1 MKNSLK
7 LQRSGLALLLFVMI
21 CGLFSPCLAG
31 EGAPEVVGATDDT
44 GVTDSQGGRPGVVGV
59 TDGAGATDGQGRPSV
74 ASAKDGTG
82 TTNIHDQ
89 FLEAN
94 RAYEAGDLVRA
105 IGIYE
110 SLLDHAGF
118 SASLCYNLAN
128 SYALDGQVGK
138 AVLGYERALLLAP
151 GDGDI
156 RHNLYLL
163 RQDKGLLQEDVH
175 VLQQMGTLLGLNQ
188 WAALAAFFLVSLA
201 LLHLAALRF
210 PVSTRTSS
218 SLSGACLLLLGLCIA
233 GVVVQYQHWRQAVV
247 ISPQSPVLISPF
259 EGAGSTG
266 VIEEGRLIRIMKI
279 HNDYALIRN
288 EQGRSGDGVSGWIHR
303 SSIERIAVTMTDKK
317 R

>member
-1 MKNSLK
+1 MKNILK
-7 LQRSGLALLLFVMI
+7 PQKSGMALLVFVMI
-21 CGLFSPCLAG
+21 CSLFIPCLAG
-31 EGAPEVVGATDDT
+31 EGAPSV
-44 GVTDSQGGRPGVVGV
+44 
-59 TDGAGATDGQGRPSV
+59 AGAM
-74 ASAKDGTG
+74 DGTG
-82 TTNIHDQ
+82 ATHIHDQ

-94 RAYEAGDLVRA
+94 RAYETGDLARA

-110 SLLDHAGF
+110 SLIDQAGF

-151 GDGDI
+151 GESDI
-156 RHNLYLL
+156 RHNLQQL
-163 RQDKGLLQEDVH
+163 RQDKGLLQEDVA

-188 WAALAAFFLVSLA
+188 WAALAAFFLVSLT

-210 PVSTRTSS
+210 PISTRASS

-233 GVVVQYQHWRQAVV
+233 GAVVQYQHWRQAVV
-247 ISPQSPVLISPF
+247 ISPQNPLLISPF

-266 VIEEGRLIRIMKI
+266 VIEEGRLVRIMKV

-288 EQGRSGDGVSGWIHR
+288 EQGRSGNGLSGWIPR
-303 SSIERIAVTMTDKK
+303 SSFERIAVTMTGKK
-317 R
+317 H